1 MRSHHS
7 VTIHVVGSLMI
18 EVIIVSKIR
27 PTVETVVEVVS
38 SIALHLIVVPLLP
51 SIGMTKAIVSCLLS
65 KALNSVH
72 VVIVVEVVATAI
84 HELIG
89 HAIIIHAITIIIH
102 HSRRCIGLLEA
113 IEVVHLLVTKA
124 WVLRRG

>member
-38 SIALHLIVVPLLP
+38 SIALHLIVIPLLS
-51 SIGMTKAIVSCLLS
+51 SIGMAKAIVSCLLS

>member
-27 PTVETVVEVVS
+27 PTVETVVKVVS
-38 SIALHLIVVPLLP
+38 SIALHLIVVPLLS
-51 SIGMTKAIVSCLLS
+51 SIGMAKAIVSCLLS

-89 HAIIIHAITIIIH
+89 HAIIIHAITIIVH

>member
-38 SIALHLIVVPLLP
+38 SIALHLIVVPLLS
-51 SIGMTKAIVSCLLS
+51 SIGMAKAIVSCLLS
-65 KALNSVH
+65 KALNSIH

>member
-1 MRSHHS
+1 
-7 VTIHVVGSLMI
+7 MI

-38 SIALHLIVVPLLP
+38 SIVSLHLIVVPLLS
-51 SIGMTKAIVSCLLS
+51 SIGMAKAIVSCLLS